1 MAVKLVKL
9 NSGQILITL
18 QHYVAGIVFSR
29 PNIYIPYIPPSA
41 WESSKQRE
49 REKIAK
55 KLEKGG
61 RRGTDACTTPSPNKK
76 VLRRTLEGGSTVEKE
91 AEINNSGSPH
101 PPSREGG

>member
-49 REKIAK
+49 REREKIAK
-55 KLEKGG
+55 KLERG
-61 RRGTDACTTPSPNKK
+61 RGTDACTTPSPNKK
-76 VLRRTLEGGSTVEKE
+76 VLRRTLEGGVD
-91 AEINNSGSPH
+91 
-101 PPSREGG
+101 SRERGRNQ